1 LGPPHLLISKKRLQ
15 GYKKALNKFKIPF
28 DPKLLA
34 YINFSIK
41 SVQSSIDNLLQLT
54 PAIDAIFS
62 ISDYGAVQTIQYL
75 KKLNIKVPQTISV
88 AGMGNEYTSE
98 IIEPQ
103 LTTFDVRMALFGETA
118 AKLLLDR
125 IIDQNI
131 SSKNVTVKG
140 NLIIRDSTK
149 RIAVV

>member
-1 LGPPHLLISKKRLQ
+1 M
-15 GYKKALNKFKIPF
+15 NKFKIPF

-103 LTTFDVRMALFGETA
+103 LTTFDVRMALVGETA

>member
-1 LGPPHLLISKKRLQ
+1 
-15 GYKKALNKFKIPF
+15 
-28 DPKLLA
+28 
-34 YINFSIK
+34 
-41 SVQSSIDNLLQLT
+41 
-54 PAIDAIFS
+54 
-62 ISDYGAVQTIQYL
+62 
-75 KKLNIKVPQTISV
+75 
-88 AGMGNEYTSE
+88 MGNEYTSE